1 MFGEE
6 SILGEENV
14 LAEKRPSN
22 VDSVPKKIKNDE
34 DKENQGPLVPDESG
48 GVRWTRW
55 AYLTVI

>member
-48 GVRWTRW
+48 GVRWTR
-55 AYLTVI
+55 